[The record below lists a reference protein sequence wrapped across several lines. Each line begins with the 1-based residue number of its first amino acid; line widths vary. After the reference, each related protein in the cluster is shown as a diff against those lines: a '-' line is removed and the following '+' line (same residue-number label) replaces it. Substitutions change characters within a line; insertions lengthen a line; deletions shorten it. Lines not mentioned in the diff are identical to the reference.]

1 MELNDIIDKNIAVSL
16 STSLNTQL
24 ELTITAAATESIRE
38 DIVMS
43 TYVVLADDFQTPIL
57 FRGISA
63 KVNEVLKANCSKQ
76 NI

>member
-16 STSLNTQL
+16 ATSLNPQL
-24 ELTITAAATESIRE
+24 ELAITAAAKEQVRE

-63 KVNEVLKANCSKQ
+63 KVNEVLKAKLQ
-76 NI
+76 